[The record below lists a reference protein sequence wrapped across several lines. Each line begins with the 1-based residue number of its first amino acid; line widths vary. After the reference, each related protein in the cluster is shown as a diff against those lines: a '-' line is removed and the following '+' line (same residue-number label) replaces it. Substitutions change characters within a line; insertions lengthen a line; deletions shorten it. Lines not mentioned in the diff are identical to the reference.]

1 MKHLRYSFYLWL
13 VTLIF
18 IVSSCNKSTDPTP
31 SLQYLVSSTLV
42 GEFTKEQLVQ
52 RIAAGDPSF
61 AQIAPFLQYGI
72 KVYKLVYK
80 TKNTDG
86 TEIQASGAFIY
97 PTKTAA
103 SALISIQHGTIRTDQ
118 EAPSYFATSS
128 EANLAGSLFASLGY
142 IITYPDYIGYGASNK
157 VPHPYEHR
165 ASLASSCLDMIRAAK
180 EFINQEKI
188 QWDERLYITG
198 YSAGGYATMALQ

>member
-72 KVYKLVYK
+72 KVYKLV
-80 TKNTDG
+80 
-86 TEIQASGAFIY
+86 
-97 PTKTAA
+97 
-103 SALISIQHGTIRTDQ
+103 
-118 EAPSYFATSS
+118 
-128 EANLAGSLFASLGY
+128 
-142 IITYPDYIGYGASNK
+142 
-157 VPHPYEHR
+157 
-165 ASLASSCLDMIRAAK
+165 
-180 EFINQEKI
+180 
-188 QWDERLYITG
+188 
-198 YSAGGYATMALQ
+198 